1 MRLLNIFFFDSDVA
15 FLMLKK
21 KLVGTWLMVSGLN
34 FALRSLAVSQFVALR
49 QNNLFSRGLSLP
61 RRI

>member
-1 MRLLNIFFFDSDVA
+1 MLVRLLNIFFFDSDVA

-49 QNNLFSRGLSLP
+49 QNNLFS
-61 RRI
+61 

>member
-1 MRLLNIFFFDSDVA
+1 MLVRLLNIFFFNSDVA

-34 FALRSLAVSQFVALR
+34 FALRSLAVSVLCSQAK
-49 QNNLFSRGLSLP
+49 
-61 RRI
+61 